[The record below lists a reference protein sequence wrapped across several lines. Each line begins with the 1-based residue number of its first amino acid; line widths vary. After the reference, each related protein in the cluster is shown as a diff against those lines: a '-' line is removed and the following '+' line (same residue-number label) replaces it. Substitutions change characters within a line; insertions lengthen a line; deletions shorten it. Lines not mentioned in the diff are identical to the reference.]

1 MATETGKKEYQKLL
15 YRTEAYAEQV
25 RILFARAVN
34 DILALTTSVP
44 HLEDGEVFSYSD
56 NKKIAQKVTERLRNL
71 HSVVY
76 AAIKKDIELE
86 WDEANKICDA
96 LAATCFGKEI
106 LLDKRFAGWFER
118 NTEAMDAFINRSE
131 AGLNLSDRIWQPV
144 KQLRSEMELAMT
156 VAIGDGDS
164 AAQISRY
171 VRQYLNNPDKL
182 FRRVRDM
189 EGNLK
194 LSKAAKAY
202 HPGQGVYRS
211 SAKNAMRVARSETN
225 MAYRRADNIRWQQ
238 MDFVLGQEIHL
249 SRSHPVPDI
258 CDTLKGRYPKNFIFE
273 GWHPQCFCYVTPVL
287 LSEKQMSEMLQAKME
302 GKEYDVSDKT
312 ISTMPENFKSWTIDN
327 KERIERAK
335 ERGTLPYFIKNNK
348 NTVERIINPPTALET
363 AKERHAARTP
373 EQIRDI
379 KRRWTLRNAEVRHA
393 NRTTEQEQA
402 IVKAWNDRKATRKY
416 GNNILSYMDG
426 IPDVDTT
433 ALGKALNSGNDT
445 AILTEAQKLKTIGKE
460 ILSYSNIDNPIQ
472 VAKQFS
478 MADAKA
484 VNEAVQKKLDSWAG
498 LPLEQQAKKLKFE
511 AYDYLGG
518 NMNGVQQKYP
528 TWAVSQKAYI
538 KQLGIVEDKIYWQ
551 NTVNE
556 FLDASSFQTKSQ
568 PYLDLVSKL
577 QTAIHKKDK
586 TVAQQTMIDI
596 KKKREQLDKAA
607 AQRAKKKGSKPVTFK
622 DEDYSKERKD
632 AALWTT
638 SKDKMGKFDREP
650 ADRYFRKYA
659 ENDWKKWTQ
668 NEKEVAY
675 NYTSGS
681 SYINEP
687 LYTTYYSTKYGIHGE
702 IRNSWN
708 DINTLTS
715 MIDKTKPFDRD
726 VWLNR
731 GASAGEFFGQFGKD
745 LDIYRSNPEKLIG
758 LTGVQKPFMS
768 TGHTKSWGFVDDG
781 EEATARVMYNIYC
794 PKGTKGIY
802 TEPYS
807 AFGTGGIGW
816 DGKTKTPIRNEVEVI
831 LQRGC
836 KFRVTKAEYKNG
848 QWFID
853 LDLIE
858 QPVKRANEI

>member
-1 MATETGKKEYQKLL
+1 MATETGKKEYQALL
-15 YRTEAYAEQV
+15 HRTEGYAEQV
-25 RILFARAVN
+25 RKLFANAVN
-34 DILALTTSVP
+34 DILSLTTSVP
-44 HLEDGEVFSYSD
+44 HLEEGEVFSYSD
-56 NKKIAQKVTERLRNL
+56 NKKVAKKVTDRLRDL
-71 HSVVY
+71 HSAVY

-86 WDEANKICDA
+86 WDEANKVCDA
-96 LAATCFGKEI
+96 LVATCFGKEI
-106 LLDKRFAGWFER
+106 LSDKRFAGWLER
-118 NTEAMDAFINRSE
+118 NTEAMDAFISRSE
-131 AGLNLSDRIWQPV
+131 AGLDLSDRVWQPV

-202 HPGQGVYRS
+202 HPGHGVYRS
-211 SAKNAMRVARSETN
+211 SAKNAMRIARSETN
-225 MAYRRADNIRWQQ
+225 IAYRRADNTRWQQ
-238 MDFVLGQEIHL
+238 MEFVLGQEIQL
-249 SRSHPVPDI
+249 SRSHPEPDI
-258 CDTLKGRYPKNFIFE
+258 CDTLKGRYPKNFVFD
-273 GWHPQCFCYVTPVL
+273 GWHPQCFCFVTPIL
-287 LSEKQMSEMLQAKME
+287 LSEKQMMEMQQAKME
-302 GKEYDVSDKT
+302 GKDYDISDKT
-312 ISTMPENFKSWTIDN
+312 VSDMPDNFKSWTIDN

-348 NTVERIINPPTALET
+348 KTVERIINPPTALET

-379 KRRWTLRNAEVRHA
+379 KRRWTLRNAGIRHA
-393 NRTTEQEQA
+393 NRTPEQEQA
-402 IVKAWNDRKATRKY
+402 IIKAWNDRKATRKY
-416 GNNILSYMDG
+416 GQSILSYMDG
-426 IPDVDTT
+426 ISDVDTT
-433 ALGKALNSGNDT
+433 ALRKALNSGNAD
-445 AILTEAQKLKTIGKE
+445 AILKEARKLKNVGKE
-460 ILSYSNIDNPIQ
+460 ILSYSNIDNPMQI
-472 VAKQFS
+472 AKQFS

-498 LPLEQQAKKLKFE
+498 LSLEKQAKKLKFE
-511 AYDYLGG
+511 AYDYLGS

-551 NTVNE
+551 NAVNE
-556 FLDASSFQTKSQ
+556 FLDVSSFQTKSQ

-586 TVAQQTMIDI
+586 TVAQQTMLDI

-687 LYTTYYSTKYGIHGE
+687 LYTTYYSTKYGVHGE

-708 DINTLTS
+708 DINTLTN

-731 GASAGEFFGQFGKD
+731 GVSAGEFFGQFGKD
-745 LDIYRSNPEKLIG
+745 LDMYRSNPEKLIG

-781 EEATARVMYNIYC
+781 EEATARVVYNIYC

-858 QPVKRANEI
+858 QPAKRANEI

>member
-34 DILALTTSVP
+34 DILSLTTSVP

-258 CDTLKGRYPKNFIFE
+258 CDTLKGRYPKNFVFE
-273 GWHPQCFCYVTPVL
+273 GWHPQCFCYVTPIL

-433 ALGKALNSGNDT
+433 ALSKALNSGNDT
-445 AILTEAQKLKTIGKE
+445 AILTEAQKLKAIGKE

-586 TVAQQTMIDI
+586 TVAQQTMLDI

-781 EEATARVMYNIYC
+781 EEATARVVYNIYC

>member
-258 CDTLKGRYPKNFIFE
+258 CDTLKGRYPKNFVFE
-273 GWHPQCFCYVTPVL
+273 GWHPQCFCYVTPIL

-373 EQIRDI
+373 EQVKDI
-379 KRRWTLRNAEVRHA
+379 KRRWTLRNAEARHA
-393 NRTTEQEQA
+393 NRTPEQEQA
-402 IVKAWNDRKATRKY
+402 IIKAWNDRKATRKY

-433 ALGKALNSGNDT
+433 ALSKALNSGNDT
-445 AILTEAQKLKTIGKE
+445 AILTEAQKLKAIGKE

-586 TVAQQTMIDI
+586 TVAQQTMLDI
-596 KKKREQLDKAA
+596 NKKREQLDKAA

-781 EEATARVMYNIYC
+781 EEATARVVYNIYC

-853 LDLIE
+853 LDLI
-858 QPVKRANEI
+858 

>member
-34 DILALTTSVP
+34 DILSLTTSVP

-258 CDTLKGRYPKNFIFE
+258 CDTLKGRYPKNFVFE
-273 GWHPQCFCYVTPVL
+273 GWHPQCFCYVTPIL

-373 EQIRDI
+373 EQVKDI
-379 KRRWTLRNAEVRHA
+379 KRRWTLRNAEARHA
-393 NRTTEQEQA
+393 NRTPEQEQA
-402 IVKAWNDRKATRKY
+402 IIKAWNDRKATRKY

-433 ALGKALNSGNDT
+433 ALSKALNSGNDT
-445 AILTEAQKLKTIGKE
+445 AILTEAQKLKAIGKE

-586 TVAQQTMIDI
+586 TVAQQTMLDI

-781 EEATARVMYNIYC
+781 EEATARVVYNIYC

-802 TEPYS
+802 TEPY
-807 AFGTGGIGW
+807 
-816 DGKTKTPIRNEVEVI
+816 
-831 LQRGC
+831 
-836 KFRVTKAEYKNG
+836 
-848 QWFID
+848 
-853 LDLIE
+853 
-858 QPVKRANEI
+858 

>member
-34 DILALTTSVP
+34 DILSLTTSVP

-258 CDTLKGRYPKNFIFE
+258 CDTLKGRYPKNFVFE
-273 GWHPQCFCYVTPVL
+273 GWHPQCFCYVTPIL

-373 EQIRDI
+373 EQVKDI
-379 KRRWTLRNAEVRHA
+379 KRRWTLRNAEARHA
-393 NRTTEQEQA
+393 NRTPEQEQA
-402 IVKAWNDRKATRKY
+402 IIKAWNDRKATRKY

-433 ALGKALNSGNDT
+433 ALSKALNSGNDT
-445 AILTEAQKLKTIGKE
+445 AILTEAQKLKAIGKE

-586 TVAQQTMIDI
+586 TVAQQTMLDI

-638 SKDKMGKFDREP
+638 SKDKMGKFGREP

-781 EEATARVMYNIYC
+781 EEATARVVYNIYC

>member
-1 MATETGKKEYQKLL
+1 
-15 YRTEAYAEQV
+15 
-25 RILFARAVN
+25 
-34 DILALTTSVP
+34 
-44 HLEDGEVFSYSD
+44 
-56 NKKIAQKVTERLRNL
+56 
-71 HSVVY
+71 
-76 AAIKKDIELE
+76 
-86 WDEANKICDA
+86 
-96 LAATCFGKEI
+96 
-106 LLDKRFAGWFER
+106 
-118 NTEAMDAFINRSE
+118 
-131 AGLNLSDRIWQPV
+131 
-144 KQLRSEMELAMT
+144 
-156 VAIGDGDS
+156 
-164 AAQISRY
+164 
-171 VRQYLNNPDKL
+171 
-182 FRRVRDM
+182 
-189 EGNLK
+189 
-194 LSKAAKAY
+194 
-202 HPGQGVYRS
+202 
-211 SAKNAMRVARSETN
+211 
-225 MAYRRADNIRWQQ
+225 
-238 MDFVLGQEIHL
+238 
-249 SRSHPVPDI
+249 
-258 CDTLKGRYPKNFIFE
+258 
-273 GWHPQCFCYVTPVL
+273 
-287 LSEKQMSEMLQAKME
+287 
-302 GKEYDVSDKT
+302 
-312 ISTMPENFKSWTIDN
+312 
-327 KERIERAK
+327 
-335 ERGTLPYFIKNNK
+335 
-348 NTVERIINPPTALET
+348 
-363 AKERHAARTP
+363 
-373 EQIRDI
+373 
-379 KRRWTLRNAEVRHA
+379 
-393 NRTTEQEQA
+393 
-402 IVKAWNDRKATRKY
+402 
-416 GNNILSYMDG
+416 MDG

-433 ALGKALNSGNDT
+433 ALSKALNSGNDT
-445 AILTEAQKLKTIGKE
+445 AILTEAQKLKAIGKE

-586 TVAQQTMIDI
+586 TVAQQTMLDI

-675 NYTSGS
+675 NYTSGN

-781 EEATARVMYNIYC
+781 EEATARVVYNIYC

>member
-445 AILTEAQKLKTIGKE
+445 AILTEAQKLKAIGKE

-498 LPLEQQAKKLKFE
+498 LSLEKQKEKLIFE
-511 AYDYLGG
+511 VDW
-518 NMNGVQQKYP
+518 VSKHQKYA
-528 TWAVSQKAYI
+528 TWEVAYNSYL
-538 KQLGIVEDKIYWQ
+538 KQLLAVKDKIDWKSI
-551 NTVNE
+551 NDESLSV
-556 FLDASSFQTKSQ
+556 SSFKTKSQ
-568 PYLDLVSKL
+568 PYLDLVSQL
-577 QTAIHKKDK
+577 QNAIAAKDK
-586 TVAQQTMIDI
+586 ATAKQTLLDI
-596 KKKREQLDKAA
+596 SKKREQLDKAA
-607 AQRAKKKGSKPVTFK
+607 AARSKKKFK
-622 DEDYSKERKD
+622 AQFGEDAYSQNRKD
-632 AALWTT
+632 AAIWDKGDG
-638 SKDKMGKFDREP
+638 SKADSALIDTAGK
-650 ADRYFRKYA
+650 
-659 ENDWKKWTQ
+659 NWKNASVK
-668 NEKEVAY
+668 EKDYVYE
-675 NYTSGS
+675 YTSH
-681 SYINEP
+681 YCDVNEP
-687 LYTTYYSTKYGIHGE
+687 LQGRKY
-702 IRNSWN
+702 
-708 DINTLTS
+708 
-715 MIDKTKPFDRD
+715 
-726 VWLNR
+726 
-731 GASAGEFFGQFGKD
+731 
-745 LDIYRSNPEKLIG
+745 SNPQKKERFIEKVNNITSYIEKNELPVDMWFTRGDDG
-758 LTGVQKPFMS
+758 LSVIRSRIEFAGGKMPSDLQDLVGMVMQEGGFMS
-768 TGHTKSWGFVDDG
+768 TGSRKGKGFGHRSVIL
-781 EEATARVMYNIYC
+781 NIYA
-794 PKGTKGIY
+794 PKGTKAAYIEPISAYGNGAGRNWDGVQRFSTFS
-802 TEPYS
+802 TEHETL
-807 AFGTGGIGW
+807 FQRGTQMRITKVYNK
-816 DGKTKTPIRNEVEVI
+816 DGKTYIDCEIV
-831 LQRGC
+831 
-836 KFRVTKAEYKNG
+836 G
-848 QWFID
+848 QEIKD
-853 LDLIE
+853 LSY
-858 QPVKRANEI
+858 VKDSNIGY

>member
-1 MATETGKKEYQKLL
+1 MTTETGKKEYLALL
-15 YRTEAYAEQV
+15 NRTEGYAEQV
-25 RILFARAVN
+25 RKLFAGAVN
-34 DILALTTSVP
+34 DILALTSFVP
-44 HLEDGEVFSYSD
+44 HLDEGDVFSYSEQ
-56 NKKIAQKVTERLRNL
+56 KKIAKKVSDRLRNL
-71 HSVVY
+71 HSAVY
-76 AAIKKDIELE
+76 AAIKNDIALE
-86 WDEANKICDA
+86 WNEANTVCDE
-96 LAATCFGKEI
+96 LATSCFGKEI
-106 LLDKRFAGWFER
+106 LSDKRFAGWFER
-118 NTEAMDAFINRSE
+118 NTEAMEAFISRSE

-164 AAQISRY
+164 ASQISRY

-182 FRRVRDM
+182 FRRIRD
-189 EGNLK
+189 EKGNLK

-211 SAKNAMRVARSETN
+211 SAKNAMRIARTETN
-225 MAYRRADNIRWQQ
+225 IAYRRADNTRWQQ
-238 MDFVLGQEIHL
+238 MDFVIGQEVHL
-249 SRSHPVPDI
+249 SRNHPVTDI
-258 CDTLKGRYPKNFIFE
+258 CDTLAGRYPKNFVFD
-273 GWHPQCFCYVTPVL
+273 GWHPQCFCYVVPIL
-287 LSEKQMSEMLQAKME
+287 LSEREMIDLQQAKLNGE
-302 GKEYDVSDKT
+302 DYDISGKVITD
-312 ISTMPENFKSWTIDN
+312 MPDNFKSWAIDN
-327 KERIERAK
+327 AERIEKAK
-335 ERGTLPYFIKNNK
+335 ERGTLPYFIRNNK
-348 NTVERIINPPTALET
+348 KTVERIINPPTALET

-373 EQIRDI
+373 EQ
-379 KRRWTLRNAEVRHA
+379 
-393 NRTTEQEQA
+393 EQA
-402 IVKAWNDRKATRKY
+402 IIKAWNDRKATRKY
-416 GNNILSYMDG
+416 GQSILSYMGG
-426 IPDVDTT
+426 ISDVDIS
-433 ALGKALNSGNDT
+433 ALQKALNGGNLDT
-445 AILTEAQKLKTIGKE
+445 IIKEARKLKAVGKE
-460 ILSYSNIDNPIQ
+460 ILSYSNIENPMQI
-472 VAKQFS
+472 AKQFS
-478 MADAKA
+478 MTDAKA

-511 AYDYLGG
+511 AYNYLGG

-538 KQLGIVEDKIYWQ
+538 RQLGIVEDKIYWQ
-551 NTVNE
+551 NIVNE

-577 QTAIHKKDK
+577 QTAIHKNDK
-586 TVAQQTMIDI
+586 AVAQQTMLDI

-607 AQRAKKKGSKPVTFK
+607 AQRAKKKGSKPVIFT
-622 DEDYSKERKD
+622 DEDYLQERKN

-638 SKDKMGKFDREP
+638 EKDKMGKFDREP
-650 ADRYFRKYA
+650 ADKYFRKYA
-659 ENDWKKWTQ
+659 ENDWKRWTQ

-687 LYTTYYSTKYGIHGE
+687 LYTTYYGTKYGVHGE
-702 IRNSWN
+702 IRNSWD
-708 DINTLTS
+708 DINTLTN

-731 GASAGEFFGQFGKD
+731 CASTSEFLGQFGKD
-745 LDIYRSNPEKLIG
+745 LDMYQNNPEKLIG

-781 EEATARVMYNIYC
+781 EEATARVVYNIYC

-807 AFGTGGIGW
+807 AFGTGGINW

-831 LQRGC
+831 LQRGS
-836 KFRVTKAEYKNG
+836 KFKVTKAEYKNG

-858 QPVKRANEI
+858 QPTKRANEI

>member
-34 DILALTTSVP
+34 DILSLTTSVP

-258 CDTLKGRYPKNFIFE
+258 CDTLKGRYPKNFVFE
-273 GWHPQCFCYVTPVL
+273 GWHPQCFCYVTPIL

-373 EQIRDI
+373 EQVKDI
-379 KRRWTLRNAEVRHA
+379 KRRWTLRNAEARHA
-393 NRTTEQEQA
+393 NRTPEQEQA
-402 IVKAWNDRKATRKY
+402 IIKAWNDRKATRKY

-433 ALGKALNSGNDT
+433 ALSKALNSGNDT
-445 AILTEAQKLKTIGKE
+445 AILTEAQKLKAIGKE

-586 TVAQQTMIDI
+586 TVAQQTMLDI

-781 EEATARVMYNIYC
+781 EEATARVVYNIYC

>member
-1 MATETGKKEYQKLL
+1 MATNSKKEYQELL
-15 YRTEAYAEQV
+15 NRTESYAEQV
-25 RILFARAVN
+25 RTLFARAVN

-182 FRRVRDM
+182 FRRVKDM

-258 CDTLKGRYPKNFIFE
+258 CDTLKGRYPKNFVFE

-393 NRTTEQEQA
+393 DRTTEQEQA

-445 AILTEAQKLKTIGKE
+445 AILTEAQKLKAIGKE

-511 AYDYLGG
+511 AYNYLGG

-586 TVAQQTMIDI
+586 TVAQQTMLDI

-650 ADRYFRKYA
+650 ADKYFRKYA
-659 ENDWKKWTQ
+659 ENDWKRWTQ

-687 LYTTYYSTKYGIHGE
+687 LYTTYYSTKYGVHGE
-702 IRNSWN
+702 IRNSWD

-715 MIDKTKPFDRD
+715 MIDKTNPFDRD

-731 GASAGEFFGQFGKD
+731 GASAGEFLGQFGKD
-745 LDIYRSNPEKLIG
+745 LDMYRSNPEKLIG

-781 EEATARVMYNIYC
+781 EEATARVVYNIYC

-831 LQRGC
+831 LQRGS
-836 KFRVTKAEYKNG
+836 KFKVTKAEYKNG

-858 QPVKRANEI
+858 QPTKRANEI